1 MAVFG
6 KAATT
11 MSTKSWSHD
20 VKELMELQW
29 AKTGVEYPTC
39 LCGWVY
45 RNGCLVPVR
54 GSAVRNRKSAY
65 RVSPRRVMPVAT

>member
-11 MSTKSWSHD
+11 TSTKSWSHD

-29 AKTGVEYPTC
+29 AKTGVEYTQHAC
-39 LCGWVY
+39 RWEY
-45 RNGCLVPVR
+45 RNGCLVPSR
-54 GSAVRNRKSAY
+54 GKLIRNRKSAY
-65 RVSPRRVMPVAT
+65 RVDLGWVIPIAT